1 MFRIGGT
8 AGMKMNVNAEEHM
21 LAEDRGKKF
30 EKKNYFKQI
39 HLSNCTDLEIYSQRV
54 LFIYMHSA

>member
-21 LAEDRGKKF
+21 LAEDRGRKF
-30 EKKNYFKQI
+30 KKKNCLK
-39 HLSNCTDLEIYSQRV
+39 
-54 LFIYMHSA
+54 